1 MPDGHP
7 PRPDDDLWRRLEAI
21 PDAEP
26 APESG
31 RRAAPAPPDVPAPPP
46 TPSTPPALD
55 QPLPQDRR
63 SFRIGAPEARP
74 EPVSPDLEPPT
85 PVEDLPAEVP
95 LTTRSRPRRRK
106 RWPRVVAALF
116 VLGALA
122 MGIWS
127 WVLWERIDRVDT
139 EGALS
144 PSASFTNYLIVGT
157 DSRAG
162 VDPDLDTAANIG
174 LGIDGE
180 RSDTMVIL
188 HVGDGGNH
196 MVSLPRDLW
205 VTLDS
210 GSQAKLNAARAIGGV
225 PSLLRTIQ
233 NDPGV
238 PVHHYL
244 EVDIAGFLGV
254 IEAVGE
260 ITIRFDSPAC
270 DHKSGLDVRQ
280 TGLVAL
286 DAEQALA
293 YVRSRNYREFDADA
307 ANGLTCNQLRRQGI
321 GRVVGG
327 SDLARTERQ
336 RAFLLAVFDRAGGS
350 RNPVTVLRILSGL
363 SGALT
368 VDDTMGMGDAFSL
381 FRRLRGLDATTH
393 ALPVVDL
400 SVGGQSALSL
410 GGDAQATL
418 DLFRD

>member
-1 MPDGHP
+1 MLG
-7 PRPDDDLWRRLEAI
+7 
-21 PDAEP
+21 
-26 APESG
+26 
-31 RRAAPAPPDVPAPPP
+31 
-46 TPSTPPALD
+46 
-55 QPLPQDRR
+55 
-63 SFRIGAPEARP
+63 
-74 EPVSPDLEPPT
+74 
-85 PVEDLPAEVP
+85 
-95 LTTRSRPRRRK
+95 
-106 RWPRVVAALF
+106 LF
-116 VLGALA
+116 VLIGLA

-139 EGALS
+139 DGALS

-162 VDPDLDTAANIG
+162 VDPELDTADNIG
-174 LGIDGE
+174 LGVVGE

-205 VTLDS
+205 VTLDT
-210 GSQAKLNAARAIGGV
+210 GGQDKLNAARARGGV

-233 NDPGV
+233 GDPGV

-260 ITIRFDSPAC
+260 ITIQFDAPAC
-270 DHKSGLDVRQ
+270 DHKSGLDVRD
-280 TGLVAL
+280 TGAVSLGP
-286 DAEQALA
+286 EQALA

-307 ANGLTCNQLRRQGI
+307 AAGLNCDQIRQLGI

-350 RNPVTVLRILSGL
+350 RNPVTVLQILSGL
-363 SGALT
+363 SGALR
-368 VDDTMGMGDAFSL
+368 VDDTMGLGDAFSL
-381 FRRLRGLDATTH
+381 FRSLRGLDATTH
-393 ALPVVDL
+393 ALPVADL
-400 SVGGQSALSL
+400 AVGGVSALSL
-410 GGDAQATL
+410 GADAQTTL

>member
-1 MPDGHP
+1 MLG
-7 PRPDDDLWRRLEAI
+7 LF
-21 PDAEP
+21 
-26 APESG
+26 
-31 RRAAPAPPDVPAPPP
+31 
-46 TPSTPPALD
+46 AL
-55 QPLPQDRR
+55 
-63 SFRIGAPEARP
+63 
-74 EPVSPDLEPPT
+74 
-85 PVEDLPAEVP
+85 
-95 LTTRSRPRRRK
+95 
-106 RWPRVVAALF
+106 VA
-116 VLGALA
+116 VA

-127 WVLWERIDRVDT
+127 WVLWQRIDRVDT

-144 PSASFTNYLIVGT
+144 PAASFTNYLIVGT

-162 VDPDLDTAANIG
+162 VDPDLETAASIG
-174 LGIDGE
+174 LGVDGE
-180 RSDTMVIL
+180 RSDTMVVL

-210 GSQAKLNAARAIGGV
+210 NTQNKLNAARALGGV

-233 NDPGV
+233 GDPGI

-270 DHKSGLDVRQ
+270 DHKSGLDVRE
-280 TGLVAL
+280 TGLVSL

-293 YVRSRNYREFDADA
+293 YVRSRNYREFDAA
-307 ANGLTCNQLRRQGI
+307 AAVGLSCDDLRRNGI
-321 GRVVGG
+321 GRIVGG
-327 SDLARTERQ
+327 SDLGRTERQ
-336 RAFLLAVFDRAGGS
+336 RAFLLAVFDRAGSS

-363 SGALT
+363 SGALK
-368 VDDTMGMGDAFSL
+368 VDDTMGLGDAFGL
-381 FRRLRGLDATTH
+381 FRSLRGLDATTH

-400 SVGGQSALSL
+400 TVAGQSALAL
-410 GGDAQATL
+410 GADAQTTL